1 MEIPSFSPDPMAST
15 FVVERANGAFELW
28 DRATERLLARLGLGV
43 TYVDFTPD
51 GSILAVRYVTG
62 ELYLVAVADLRA
74 MPPSIESIADGDL
87 VQVACTGAIGSA
99 VSESQLEAV
108 MGARPVSCQ

>member
-1 MEIPSFSPDPMAST
+1 
-15 FVVERANGAFELW
+15 
-28 DRATERLLARLGLGV
+28 
-43 TYVDFTPD
+43 
-51 GSILAVRYVTG
+51 
-62 ELYLVAVADLRA
+62 
-74 MPPSIESIADGDL
+74 MPPSSIESIADGDL